1 MKFPPDLSRLGYTEE
16 ELERDNPHNQWMS
29 ESDLTTDDLIFQPSG
44 ELDGA
49 LAELNRRIVA
59 GQEFPAA
66 HPIVCLRFN
75 IDPAVLAHAYD
86 EQFSIG
92 GPAC

>member
-1 MKFPPDLSRLGYTEE
+1 MKFPPDLSHLGYTEE

-29 ESDLTTDDLIFQPSG
+29 ESDITTGD
-44 ELDGA
+44 LDGA
-49 LAELNRRIVA
+49 LAELNRRIVT

-66 HPIVCLRFN
+66 HPLVCLRFN
-75 IDPAVLAHAYD
+75 IDPAVLIHAYD

-92 GPAC
+92 GPA